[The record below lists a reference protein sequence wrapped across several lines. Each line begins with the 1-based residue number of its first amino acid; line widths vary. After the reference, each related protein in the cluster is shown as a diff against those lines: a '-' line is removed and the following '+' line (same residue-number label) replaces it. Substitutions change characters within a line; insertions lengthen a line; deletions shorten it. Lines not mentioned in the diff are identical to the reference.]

1 MVDVQGLFGS
11 ARIEQLAQPKRS
23 HKIWNTEFGG
33 RRRWGNQDPI
43 EEIPAAALQASAT
56 ARVQQLAT
64 PKKNFRP
71 EENYINH
78 FLHSCGRCSPLWSV
92 SGGAKK
98 CECSARVATLATGKP
113 FHPAHNPNRKAFE
126 NGSCGRVSPLWD
138 VSAAARAGAASAR
151 VEQLAQPRP
160 LPKLHRM
167 GHSSVQRPVPMEAL
181 TAKLT
186 ARLDQLAT
194 PKERLFGDY
203 REAEWRVSKGAKSH
217 STSVRTMELSKPNS
231 LSEGF
236 VPQRD
241 CVWPV
246 TVAARHAIAGPRIES
261 LSSSIDRPSMELAQF
276 NPLAFVVSDAAKRAK
291 CSPRIEELAQ
301 PRIYK

>member
-1 MVDVQGLFGS
+1 MVDVQGLTGS

-23 HKIWNTEFGG
+23 HKYWSTEFGV

-43 EEIPAAALQASAT
+43 EDIPAPALKAVAT
-56 ARVQQLAT
+56 PRVSQLAT

-71 EENYINH
+71 EELYINH
-78 FLHSCGRCSPLWSV
+78 FLHSCGRSSPTWDV
-92 SGGAKK
+92 SDAAQK
-98 CECSARVATLATGKP
+98 CECSARVAGLAAAKP
-113 FHPAHNPNRKAFE
+113 FHPSHNPNRKAFE

-138 VSAAARAGAASAR
+138 VSAAAQKGSASAR

-167 GHSSVQRPVPMEAL
+167 GHSSVQRPVPIEAL

-194 PKERLFGDY
+194 PKERLLGDF
-203 REAEWRVSKGAKSH
+203 REAEWKVSKGAKSY

-231 LSEGF
+231 LAEGF

-246 TVAARHAIAGPRIES
+246 SVAARHAIAGPRLES
-261 LSSSIDRPSMELAQF
+261 LAQSIDRPSMELAQF